1 MKGIRMLNCVILVL
15 LVTGLM
21 FAPAMAADPI
31 KIGII
36 QGLSGP
42 YEIYG
47 KAEVTGFK
55 MGLEYFTKGTN
66 KINGRDVKLIV
77 EDTQLKAARAK
88 MLLTKLYSDDKV
100 DLAIGPTRK

>member
-15 LVTGLM
+15 LISGFML
-21 FAPAMAADPI
+21 APVMAADPI

-42 YEIYG
+42 YEIYA

-55 MGLEYFTKGTN
+55 MGLEYFTRGSN
-66 KINGRDVKLIV
+66 KIND
-77 EDTQLKAARAK
+77 RANTGTDCSK
-88 MLLTKLYSDDKV
+88 TGEKETV
-100 DLAIGPTRK
+100 H